1 MDIAVFRLGMCTIIQ
16 ASQREWKN
24 DPCKFSHQASTASKI
39 HDTGIKECA
48 NPTTAPGPCDNH
60 WVDEAGHEEGEHCV
74 GRTLYSLGNSAAHN
88 GGSGS
93 AEGPLKKPAQHLA
106 LAAACIVILAINW
119 CNVSS
124 AAIVGVHVEAK
135 ESMPSDETVGWGRA
149 IGESPTKAPPTQGP
163 CTHVH
168 QVLHQHVGSILGPAA
183 SRLQHGKARMPGD
196 FGRTSEQRS
205 QQPQ

>member
-1 MDIAVFRLGMCTIIQ
+1 MELASGTERFRLGMCKGILYKSLKQ
-16 ASQREWKN
+16 NENKN
-24 DPCKFSHQASTASKI
+24 DLCKFSHQVSTASKI
-39 HDTGIKECA
+39 HDTDIKECA

-60 WVDEAGHEEGEHCV
+60 WVDEASHEEGEHCV

-135 ESMPSDETVGWGRA
+135 ESMPSDETVG
-149 IGESPTKAPPTQGP
+149 
-163 CTHVH
+163 
-168 QVLHQHVGSILGPAA
+168 
-183 SRLQHGKARMPGD
+183 
-196 FGRTSEQRS
+196 
-205 QQPQ
+205 

>member
-1 MDIAVFRLGMCTIIQ
+1 M
-16 ASQREWKN
+16 SQTWILQYSVWGCVQLYQSLKENEKN

-39 HDTGIKECA
+39 HDAGIKECA

-106 LAAACIVILAINW
+106 LAAAVILAINW
-119 CNVSS
+119 CNASS
-124 AAIVGVHVEAK
+124 AAIAGVHVEAK
-135 ESMPSDETVGWGRA
+135 ESMPSDETVG
-149 IGESPTKAPPTQGP
+149 
-163 CTHVH
+163 
-168 QVLHQHVGSILGPAA
+168 
-183 SRLQHGKARMPGD
+183 
-196 FGRTSEQRS
+196 
-205 QQPQ
+205 